1 MSFLLLIVRG
11 IYICG
16 DPVYRCVGFT
26 FFLLRV
32 LVLGLC
38 WTFFFFFL
46 TGGFGLSFWLILE
59 DWLVFFSLWQYTKSV
74 WVGFPLFHGR
84 LIPKHVGTSSS
95 IFNFKLNGSILLSFT
110 NASLGYILIYY
121 FKKNLM
127 KKWVF
132 VLTVFLILYKNFL
145 KING

>member
-1 MSFLLLIVRG
+1 MWWSGVQMCGVHFLFIKG
-11 IYICG
+11 TST
-16 DPVYRCVGFT
+16 GF
-26 FFLLRV
+26 V
-32 LVLGLC
+32 LNL
-38 WTFFFFFL
+38 FFFL

-59 DWLVFFSLWQYTKSV
+59 DWLVFFSLWQYTKSL

-95 IFNFKLNGSILLSFT
+95 IFNFKLNGNILLSFI

-132 VLTVFLILYKNFL
+132 VLAVILILYKNFL